1 MVIEHG
7 PHKTESI
14 DDWAEDDDD
23 PYCYGCDAW
32 TTLDGHDNCE
42 TCGLSIK
49 TIDPYT
55 SPITAKVYS
64 SSAPK
69 VSSHGDIWGRGGSSG
84 YTWGSGG
91 GWWQGSSSSS
101 YTSQWGGGWSSSFDT
116 DRDARMLKHKRHLDS
131 LCKVVSPTV
140 KHTLSYSTSKRN
152 YSNME
157 RGSIFV
163 DGSLLYDNDDKL
175 DIVAGL
181 SIHEKLHLVHTAPL
195 VEWERRYGND
205 NDLTQAKKRLLHNI
219 GNIIEDEFIESQ
231 LAKTHAGFV
240 SYIEKVKRHYFEK
253 HGKKIEDCDDA
264 FADIVNTLLAL
275 VRYPEVI
282 DAKRRKKHAKHL
294 QYFAR
299 ALKTATEDRQESLK
313 AIQACY
319 EYLVQIAEEMAE
331 ASEDGDDESLIKRAE
346 DKMADVMKAWSE
358 AGIPDDS
365 LSEEAKKEMLE
376 KMVEDERKTAERHGR
391 TGADRIME
399 DALPKMASKLVA
411 YEDDLKDISEELAK
425 RIAELEDSDYSEE
438 TYGKEKALGLKTGR
452 KVTWRNQKSSGEERY
467 GRAKIQVY
475 DEGVAEMKSAISGLR
490 RKIDLYGDTKMYTIR
505 NQKRGRLDKKM
516 LHKIPLGRDDLFKN
530 IIIDAD
536 KPLDVCLL
544 IDESG
549 SMGSLKMKH
558 ARECAIALRE
568 ALKDNPALS
577 LWVFGHTAD
586 GYEWGDKG
594 STNMSVYW
602 APQYQTDVKAMGGLQ
617 ARSENRDGM
626 AILSSAERVR
636 NESNSPSSNKLMI
649 VISDGEPSASQYRG
663 HTAIAH
669 TRKVVK
675 HVESQGWSVI
685 QVGISGAREYQ
696 MKDMFKNYIYI
707 DDSSQLANKVSR
719 IIRKVIKV

>member
-1 MVIEHG
+1 MVIKHG
-7 PHKTESI
+7 PHRTESI
-14 DDWAEDDDD
+14 DDWAEEEDD

-32 TTLDGHDNCE
+32 TTVDDHDNC
-42 TCGLSIK
+42 TVCGLSIK

-64 SSAPK
+64 SEAPK
-69 VSSHGDIWGRGGSSG
+69 VSSHGDMWGRGRSSG
-84 YTWGSGG
+84 YTWGRGG
-91 GWWQGSSSSS
+91 GWWQDSSSSS
-101 YTSQWGGGWSSSFDT
+101 YTSQWDGGWSSSFDT

-140 KHTLSYSTSKRN
+140 KHTLSYSTGKRN

-163 DGSLLYDNDDKL
+163 DGSLLYENDDKL
-175 DIVAGL
+175 DVVAGL

-195 VEWERRYGND
+195 VAWEKKYGSD
-205 NDLTQAKKRLLHNI
+205 NDLSMVKKKLLHNI

-299 ALKTATEDRQESLK
+299 ALKTATESREESLK

-319 EYLVQIAEEMAE
+319 EYLVQIAQEMAE
-331 ASEDGDDESLIKRAE
+331 ASKDGDEESLIKRAE
-346 DKMADVMKAWSE
+346 DKMADVMKAWSD
-358 AGIPDDS
+358 AGLDGAKMSP
-365 LSEEAKKEMLE
+365 EEKEEMLE
-376 KMVEDERKTAERHGR
+376 KMIEDERKTAERHGR
-391 TGADRIME
+391 SGEERIID
-399 DALPKMASKLVA
+399 DAMPKLASKLVA
-411 YEDDLKDISEELAK
+411 YEEDLKDISEELAK
-425 RIAELEDSDYSEE
+425 RIADLEDSDYSEE
-438 TYGKEKALGLKTGR
+438 TYGKEKALGLKTGL
-452 KVTWRNQKSSGEERY
+452 KVTWRNQKSSGDERY
-467 GRAKIQVY
+467 GRSKVAVY
-475 DEGVAEMKSAISGLR
+475 DDGVREMKSAISGLR

-505 NQKRGRLDKKM
+505 NQKRGRLDKRM
-516 LHKIPLGRDDLFKN
+516 LHKIPLGREDLFKN
-530 IIIDAD
+530 IVIDED

-549 SMGSLKMKH
+549 SMGSHKMKH

-602 APQYQTDVKAMGGLQ
+602 SPQYQTDVKAMGGLQ

-636 NESNSPSSNKLMI
+636 NESNTPSSNKLMI
-649 VISDGEPSASQYRG
+649 VISDGEPSASKYRAG
-663 HTAIAH
+663 TAIAH

-675 HVESQGWSVI
+675 HIEGQGWSVI
-685 QVGISGAREYQ
+685 QVGISGAREYT
-696 MKDMFKNYIYI
+696 MRDMFKNWIYV

>member
-1 MVIEHG
+1 MVIKHG
-7 PHKTESI
+7 PHRTESI
-14 DDWAEDDDD
+14 DDWAEEEDD

-32 TTLDGHDNCE
+32 TKVDDHDNCSV
-42 TCGLSIK
+42 CGLSIK

-69 VSSHGDIWGRGGSSG
+69 VSSHGDLWGRGGG
-84 YTWGSGG
+84 YTWGRGG
-91 GWWQGSSSSS
+91 GWWQSTGSS
-101 YTSQWGGGWSSSFDT
+101 YTSQWDGGWSSSNT

-140 KHTLSYSTSKRN
+140 KHTLNYSTHKRN
-152 YSNME
+152 YSNMG
-157 RGSIFV
+157 RGTIFV

-175 DIVAGL
+175 DVVAGL

-195 VEWERRYGND
+195 LEWEGRYGND
-205 NDLTQAKKRLLHNI
+205 NALTPTKKKLLHNI

-253 HGKKIEDCDDA
+253 HGKKIEDCDDP

-282 DAKRRKKHAKHL
+282 DAERRKKHAKHL

-299 ALKTATEDRQESLK
+299 ALKNATESREESLK
-313 AIQACY
+313 SVQSCY

-331 ASEDGDDESLIKRAE
+331 ASKDGDEESLIKRAE
-346 DKMADVMKAWSE
+346 DKMSEVMKGWAD
-358 AGIPDDS
+358 AGIEEK
-365 LSEEAKKEMLE
+365 LSEEDKKEMLDR
-376 KMVEDERKTAERHGR
+376 MIDDERSTAERHGR
-391 TGADRIME
+391 TGADRVIE
-399 DALPKMASKLVA
+399 DADPKLAKKLVA
-411 YEDDLKDISEELAK
+411 YEEDIKHISDELAK
-425 RIAELEDSDYSEE
+425 KIAELEDSDYTEE
-438 TYGKEKALGLKTGR
+438 TYGKEKALGLKTGL
-452 KVTWRNQKSSGEERY
+452 KVTWRNQKSKGEEYY
-467 GRAKIQVY
+467 GRSLTSVY
-475 DEGVAEMKSAISGLR
+475 DDGLAEMKPAISGLKK
-490 RKIDLYGDTKMYTIR
+490 KIDLYGDTKIYTIR

-530 IIIDAD
+530 IVIDED

-544 IDESG
+544 VDESG
-549 SMGSLKMKH
+549 SMGSHKMKH

-586 GYEWGDKG
+586 GYSWNEKG
-594 STNMSVYW
+594 ATNMSVYW
-602 APQYQTDVKAMGGLQ
+602 SPQYQTDVKAMGGLQ

-636 NESNSPSSNKLMI
+636 NESDSPSSNKLMI

-663 HTAIAH
+663 YTAINH

-675 HVESQGWSVI
+675 HIEAQGWSVI
-685 QVGISGAREYQ
+685 QVGISGAREHT
-696 MKDMFKNYIYI
+696 MKDMFKNWIYI

>member
-1 MVIEHG
+1 VVIEHG
-7 PHKTESI
+7 AHRTESI
-14 DDWAEDDDD
+14 DDWTSLGDEDEDFCYVCDDWAEDD
-23 PYCYGCDAW
+23 
-32 TTLDGHDNCE
+32 GHGNCKE
-42 TCGLSIK
+42 CGVAFK
-49 TIDPYT
+49 TIDPFI

-91 GWWQGSSSSS
+91 GWWQGNTGS

-116 DRDARMLKHKRHLDS
+116 DRDARLLKHKRHLDS
-131 LCKVVSPTV
+131 LCKVVDPTV

-163 DGSLLYDNDDKL
+163 DGSLLHDNDDKL
-175 DIVAGL
+175 DVVAGL

-195 VEWERRYGND
+195 VAWERKYGYD
-205 NDLTQAKKRLLHNI
+205 NDLSATKKRLLHNI

-282 DAKRRKKHAKHL
+282 DADRRKKHAKHL

-299 ALKTATEDRQESLK
+299 ALKRATESREESLK
-313 AIQACY
+313 SVQSCY

-331 ASEDGDDESLIKRAE
+331 ASKDGDEESLMKRAE
-346 DKMADVMKAWSE
+346 DKMAEVMKVWDD
-358 AGIPDDS
+358 AGMSDK
-365 LSEEAKKEMLE
+365 LSKEEKEDMLD
-376 KMVEDERKTAERHGR
+376 KMVEDERKLAERHGR
-391 TGADRIME
+391 TGAERVME

-411 YEDDLKDISEELAK
+411 YEEDLKAISEDLAK

-438 TYGKEKALGLKTGR
+438 TYGKEKALGLKTGL
-452 KVTWRNQKSSGEERY
+452 KVTWRNQKSSGDERY
-467 GRAKIQVY
+467 GRSKVSVY
-475 DEGVAEMKSAISGLR
+475 DSGVQEMKSAISGLR

-530 IIIDAD
+530 IVIDED

-544 IDESG
+544 VDESG

-586 GYEWGDKG
+586 GYEWNEKG
-594 STNMSVYW
+594 ATNMSVYW
-602 APQYQTDVKAMGGLQ
+602 SPQYQTDVKAMGGLQ

-649 VISDGEPSASQYRG
+649 IISDGEPSASQYRG
-663 HTAIAH
+663 YTAINH

-675 HVESQGWSVI
+675 HIEGQGWSVI
-685 QVGISGAREYQ
+685 QVGISGAREHT
-696 MKDMFKNYIYI
+696 MKDMFKNYIYV

>member
-7 PHKTESI
+7 PHRTESI
-14 DDWAEDDDD
+14 DDWTSVGDEDDDF
-23 PYCYGCDAW
+23 CYVCDDW
-32 TTLDGHDNCE
+32 SEDDGHGNCKE
-42 TCGLSIK
+42 CGVSFK
-49 TIDPYT
+49 TIDPFI
-55 SPITAKVYS
+55 SPVTAKVYS

-91 GWWQGSSSSS
+91 GWWQGNTGS
-101 YTSQWGGGWSSSFDT
+101 YTSQWGGSWSAGNS
-116 DRDARMLKHKRHLDS
+116 DREARMLKHKRHLDS
-131 LCKVVSPTV
+131 LCKVVDPTV
-140 KHTLSYSTSKRN
+140 KHTLSYSTHKKN

-175 DIVAGL
+175 DVVAGL

-195 VEWERRYGND
+195 VEWERQYGRD
-205 NDLTQAKKRLLHNI
+205 NDLTSAKKRLLHNI

-264 FADIVNTLLAL
+264 FADVVNTLLAL

-282 DAKRRKKHAKHL
+282 DAGRRKKHAKHL

-299 ALKTATEDRQESLK
+299 ALKNATESREESLK
-313 AIQACY
+313 AVQSCY

-331 ASEDGDDESLIKRAE
+331 ASKDGDEESLIKRAE
-346 DKMADVMKAWSE
+346 DKMSEVMKGWSD
-358 AGIPDDS
+358 AGIDDDT

-376 KMVEDERKTAERHGR
+376 RMIEDERKSSERHGR
-391 TGADRIME
+391 TGADRVMD

-425 RIAELEDSDYSEE
+425 KISELEDSDYSEE
-438 TYGKEKALGLKTGR
+438 TYGKEKALGLKTGL
-452 KVTWRNQKSSGEERY
+452 KVTWRNQKSAGDERY
-467 GRAKIQVY
+467 GRSKVAVY
-475 DEGVAEMKSAISGLR
+475 DSGVHEMKSAISGLR

-530 IIIDAD
+530 IVIDED

-544 IDESG
+544 VDESG

-586 GYEWGDKG
+586 GYSWNQKG
-594 STNMSVYW
+594 ATNMSVYW
-602 APQYQTDVKAMGGLQ
+602 SPQYQTDVKAMGGLQ

-636 NESNSPSSNKLMI
+636 NESDSPSSNKLMI

-675 HVESQGWSVI
+675 HIESQGWSVI
-685 QVGISGAREYQ
+685 QVGISGAREHT
-696 MKDMFKNYIYI
+696 MKDMFKNYIYVN
-707 DDSSQLANKVSR
+707 DSSQLANKVSR